1 MKYLLPLALII
12 TSLNACAEY
21 NSLNGTTT
29 VTSKS
34 YVKGNC
40 DVERPDHCTPDQ
52 YTLYYSNGK
61 YAVVSQEAYD
71 KAKVG
76 E

>member
-12 TSLNACAEY
+12 TSLTACAEY

-40 DVERPDHCTPDQ
+40 EDHCTPDQ